1 MFSLIEYVI
10 LVFSKHSN
18 YKGVLK

>member
-1 MFSLIEYVI
+1 MLSRQDNAV
-10 LVFSKHSN
+10 N